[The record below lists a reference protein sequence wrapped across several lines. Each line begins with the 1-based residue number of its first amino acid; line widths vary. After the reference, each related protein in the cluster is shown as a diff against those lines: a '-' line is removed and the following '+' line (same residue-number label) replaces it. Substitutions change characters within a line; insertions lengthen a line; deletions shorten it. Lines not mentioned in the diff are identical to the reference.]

1 MDEDED
7 GDHED
12 GDGDE
17 DEDVQPDE
25 EIVLEDTSVQSFAR
39 HSKSVFAVAAHPTAP
54 LAVSGGEDDVGYLWD
69 TTTGEVILKLDGH
82 EDSVVAVGFS
92 HDGQMVATGGMDGR
106 IRVWKQQQPNSW
118 KNWEFL
124 RQLDGVDEVVWLKW
138 HPQGPVLLVGGQDAT
153 VWMYQLPSG
162 TSMQVFASHTG
173 PVNIGS
179 FIPSG
184 KRIITGDAE
193 GTLIY
198 WDPRSPSPLWKLSS
212 TDERFGLTGGVI
224 SVAANKEGTI
234 AVVGGAEGGVKVVS
248 LVKEKGEVIGG
259 LEGHAEGESVETVA
273 FVDLGAA
280 GGNRE
285 VVVTG
290 GTDGKICVW
299 DLNTMRLRTEMRHND
314 SVTNII
320 QHRSPSHVITTA
332 SADKTL
338 KTWDVRNGTLL
349 KEHTGHRG
357 PINGI
362 DIGTGAGGKSV
373 IISAGDDGACLVWDT
388 E

>member
-1 MDEDED
+1 MTEKAVSSASHDGEGDVYVDQEDIVEIIEDDGGDVLMDEDEE

-224 SVAANKEGTI
+224 SVAAKKEGTI

-299 DLNTMRLRTEMRHND
+299 DLNTMRLRTEMRHNV
-314 SVTNII
+314 SEPFVKG
-320 QHRSPSHVITTA
+320 A
-332 SADKTL
+332 F
-338 KTWDVRNGTLL
+338 
-349 KEHTGHRG
+349 GH
-357 PINGI
+357 N
-362 DIGTGAGGKSV
+362 
-373 IISAGDDGACLVWDT
+373 
-388 E
+388 